1 MTIFEIFVV
10 LIFRY
15 LDKCNLHTSI
25 FGLNN
30 SDMIYRHSKH
40 CVKSVLIRSFSGSY
54 FPAFRLNTEIYG
66 VSCRFNHIYWKNPY
80 WKTWF
85 LGSKW
90 CTVSYVHEYLVN
102 QFRATGLFV
111 YSVKTKKYRFFDVF
125 RGSRKR
131 PVAWKVSKYG
141 IVSGPYFPV
150 FGLNTGKYGPEITPC
165 GPVAWNGLIQK
176 NSSYIWHCKGK
187 YLEFRI
193 VFVVF
198 LFLFYFVFTSGKA
211 LQSLQGM

>member
-1 MTIFEIFVV
+1 
-10 LIFRY
+10 
-15 LDKCNLHTSI
+15 
-25 FGLNN
+25 
-30 SDMIYRHSKH
+30 MIYRHSKH

-66 VSCRFNHIYWKNPY
+66 VSCGFNHIYWKNPY

-111 YSVKTKKYRFFDVF
+111 YSVKTKKTRFFDVF

-165 GPVAWNGLIQK
+165 GPVAWNKLIQK
-176 NSSYIWHCKGK
+176 NSSYICHCKGK

-198 LFLFYFVFTSGKA
+198 LFLLFYFVFTTGKA